1 LGEDLDGMRRRVMEV
16 EEAAGL
22 MPLIGTLQADGLAQI
37 GAIKISLTV
46 SQLERDG
53 KLGRGF

>member
-1 LGEDLDGMRRRVMEV
+1 MRRRVMEV

-22 MPLIGTLQADGLAQI
+22 MPLIGTLQADGLARI